1 MYALVDPIC
10 QVKESRSLITDILKQ
25 KQRESWH
32 VPSNASA
39 RIAPDQHR
47 QYRIEGTDSEPYHNG
62 QYNSQSSHHHTRG
75 SPDLGDLDIAKACG
89 EVSGDHQLRFS
100 RQKSSTGVEH
110 AVKNAQGLS
119 GRPENAVRST
129 EKSTSQNETNTFS
142 HKKDKRV
149 TRRLEAE
156 RIELEKRLL
165 KLEQTQLAGNHNSP
179 KRESRRL
186 TKKQPLGS
194 SSRGSSVS
202 ADESRPSSRRLSGL
216 FSIPRRASTS
226 RSSSVNGR
234 NGEESTDSAPVPA
247 KTLPDDVS
255 TSRVA
260 KPSLS
265 TSLPE
270 RFSAVISK
278 ELIVRSNALLQDQ
291 TSPAQSP
298 SSPATTAAMNQS
310 ETLESNEER
319 PLQKPEPTLDYAK
332 QQIDDHGESPK
343 SRSLQTSPDLD
354 PLSFAATLHLT
365 KRARGNNHF
374 KDQSPDKVQHPL
386 FVQRDVT
393 QNGKLYDPQPLG
405 SSKMGAVSQPNPK
418 TIDNSS
424 SLPTKVS
431 VKSVP
436 RRTFKPSPLA
446 GDSTSGG
453 SSRSLA
459 GNASV
464 WRSRNSGGSSGA
476 RRTPSSSMVTVAT
489 RISSAVESLQVSQ
502 PSTNSQSET
511 EREGRA
517 QDSASERTPKSNNL
531 ANTRVSK
538 EQEAL
543 DYASSQH
550 PRIRHLT
557 RTSAPVSNP
566 PQLSVKSRIQT
577 SENDKNI
584 NHLSVKHNRQEAQAI
599 HGAQTARVNQDVPP
613 MTEHKS
619 GRRLDARG
627 FATPGS
633 ASSRSSSPEPYSEDY
648 NTADE
653 AGSIGS
659 VPRANNDCLDGKSAA
674 ASGPC
679 FVQNTIES
687 NDSTCVGKFTD
698 VAVSKA
704 GDPQGDRPATET
716 GELESMYDYLAK
728 VILLG
733 PSGAGK
739 SCVLHRFVK
748 DEWRVLS
755 SQTIGVEFSS
765 KIIRLG
771 SGPRKTRIKLQ
782 LWDTAGTERFRSV
795 SRSYYRGAAGAILI
809 YDISSQASFAALPT
823 FLMDAR
829 ALASPNLTVLLAGNK
844 ADLASDSVTH
854 GDLADDSMRAP
865 PTPSSTSSKQ
875 SSFPI
880 DSVPGSVR
888 STSILGTG
896 TRLTATYAFEGRQVS
911 AEESAHWAAK
921 ANIPVAVEVSAL
933 TGEGV
938 EELFNRLARIILT
951 KIELGEIDPDDP
963 QSGIQYG
970 DGGLYGQGTSDGSSI
985 RSRMTV
991 DDNSVQLHRR
1001 NPKRRG
1007 GTRGVN
1013 NWRSN
1018 MGEWEEVFQL
1028 SGSHQKKG
1036 TGCC

>member
-1 MYALVDPIC
+1 MEQKP
-10 QVKESRSLITDILKQ
+10 QNKRRRRSSITQQLHRIFNFDRQEFQ

-39 RIAPDQHR
+39 SWQHR
-47 QYRIEGTDSEPYHNG
+47 KEGTDTTSYHND
-62 QYNSQSSHHHTRG
+62 QYNNQSSHQPTKG
-75 SPDLGDLDIAKACG
+75 SPDLGDLDFAQACG
-89 EVSGDHQLRFS
+89 AASGEPQLRS
-100 RQKSSTGVEH
+100 GHQKSSTELEH
-110 AVKNAQGLS
+110 AVEKAQGFS
-119 GRPENAVRST
+119 GTPVNAVRLIETST
-129 EKSTSQNETNTFS
+129 AQNVTNSVSQ
-142 HKKDKRV
+142 KKEKRV

-156 RIELEKRLL
+156 RIELEKRLS
-165 KLEQTQLAGNHNSP
+165 KLEQTQLAGNHNSL
-179 KRESRRL
+179 KRETRRL

-202 ADESRPSSRRLSGL
+202 ADESRPSSRRLSAL
-216 FSIPRRASTS
+216 FSISRRTSMS

-234 NGEESTDSAPVPA
+234 NGEESTDSAPIPTETPA
-247 KTLPDDVS
+247 DDVS
-255 TSRVA
+255 TLRVA

-270 RFSAVISK
+270 RFSAIISK
-278 ELIVRSNALLQDQ
+278 GLIVENNALLQDQ
-291 TSPAQSP
+291 TPPAQSSP
-298 SSPATTAAMNQS
+298 SPPATTTATNQP
-310 ETLESNEER
+310 ETLEVNEECS
-319 PLQKPEPTLDYAK
+319 LQKPEPTLEYVK
-332 QQIDDHGESPK
+332 HQIDDYGESSK
-343 SRSLQTSPDLD
+343 SHSLHTSPDLD
-354 PLSFAATLHLT
+354 RISFAATLHLAR
-365 KRARGNNHF
+365 RARDN
-374 KDQSPDKVQHPL
+374 DQLQGRSPGTVQRPSL
-386 FVQRDVT
+386 VQRDVT
-393 QNGKLYDPQPLG
+393 QNGKLYDSQTPG
-405 SSKMGAVSQPNPK
+405 SSKMGAVSQPNPSAVE
-418 TIDNSS
+418 NPS
-424 SLPTKVS
+424 SLPTKES
-431 VKSVP
+431 VKSIP

-446 GDSTSGG
+446 GDSTSRG
-453 SSRSLA
+453 SSQSLA
-459 GNASV
+459 GNSSAS
-464 WRSRNSGGSSGA
+464 RLRNSGGSSGA
-476 RRTPSSSMVTVAT
+476 KRTPSSPLVTVAT
-489 RISSAVESLQVSQ
+489 SMSPAVGSLQFLQ
-502 PSTNSQSET
+502 PLINSQSET
-511 EREGRA
+511 EREGKA
-517 QDSASERTPKSNNL
+517 LDAASERTPKLNNS

-543 DYASSQH
+543 DYVSSQH
-550 PRIRHLT
+550 LRSRHST
-557 RTSAPVSNP
+557 HSSAPLSYAQ
-566 PQLSVKSRIQT
+566 QLSVKSRIQAST
-577 SENDKNI
+577 NDRNI
-584 NHLSVKHNRQEAQAI
+584 NHSSLKHKRQEEATAI
-599 HGAQTARVNQDVPP
+599 HGSRTARFNQDIPP
-613 MTEHKS
+613 LPEHKS
-619 GRRLDARG
+619 AGRLDAQQ

-633 ASSRSSSPEPYSEDY
+633 TSSRSSSPEPCSEDY

-653 AGSIGS
+653 TGSIGS
-659 VPRANNDCLDGKSAA
+659 VTRGNNDCLDGKSAA

-679 FVQNTIES
+679 FVQNMVES
-687 NDSTCVGKFTD
+687 NDSTTRASRFSD
-698 VAVSKA
+698 VAVSK
-704 GDPQGDRPATET
+704 
-716 GELESMYDYLAK
+716 ELESMYDYLAK

-739 SCVLHRFVK
+739 
-748 DEWRVLS
+748 
-755 SQTIGVEFSS
+755 
-765 KIIRLG
+765 
-771 SGPRKTRIKLQ
+771 
-782 LWDTAGTERFRSV
+782 
-795 SRSYYRGAAGAILI
+795 SYYRGAAGAILI

-844 ADLASDSVTH
+844 ADLASDSVTP
-854 GDLADDSMRAP
+854 GDFADDSMRAP

-888 STSILGTG
+888 STSHLNTG

-991 DDNSVQLHRR
+991 DENSVQMHRR

-1007 GTRGVN
+1007 GSRGVN

-1018 MGEWEEVFQL
+1018 MGEWEEVFRL

>member
-1 MYALVDPIC
+1 
-10 QVKESRSLITDILKQ
+10 
-25 KQRESWH
+25 
-32 VPSNASA
+32 
-39 RIAPDQHR
+39 
-47 QYRIEGTDSEPYHNG
+47 
-62 QYNSQSSHHHTRG
+62 
-75 SPDLGDLDIAKACG
+75 
-89 EVSGDHQLRFS
+89 
-100 RQKSSTGVEH
+100 
-110 AVKNAQGLS
+110 
-119 GRPENAVRST
+119 
-129 EKSTSQNETNTFS
+129 
-142 HKKDKRV
+142 
-149 TRRLEAE
+149 
-156 RIELEKRLL
+156 
-165 KLEQTQLAGNHNSP
+165 
-179 KRESRRL
+179 
-186 TKKQPLGS
+186 
-194 SSRGSSVS
+194 
-202 ADESRPSSRRLSGL
+202 
-216 FSIPRRASTS
+216 
-226 RSSSVNGR
+226 
-234 NGEESTDSAPVPA
+234 
-247 KTLPDDVS
+247 
-255 TSRVA
+255 
-260 KPSLS
+260 
-265 TSLPE
+265 
-270 RFSAVISK
+270 
-278 ELIVRSNALLQDQ
+278 
-291 TSPAQSP
+291 
-298 SSPATTAAMNQS
+298 MNQS

-354 PLSFAATLHLT
+354 PLSFAATLHLA

-374 KDQSPDKVQHPL
+374 KDQSPDKVQHPS

-584 NHLSVKHNRQEAQAI
+584 NHLSVKHNRQEARAI

-633 ASSRSSSPEPYSEDY
+633 ASSRSSSPEPCSEDY

-704 GDPQGDRPATET
+704 GDPQ
-716 GELESMYDYLAK
+716 
-728 VILLG
+728 
-733 PSGAGK
+733 
-739 SCVLHRFVK
+739 
-748 DEWRVLS
+748 
-755 SQTIGVEFSS
+755 
-765 KIIRLG
+765 
-771 SGPRKTRIKLQ
+771 
-782 LWDTAGTERFRSV
+782 
-795 SRSYYRGAAGAILI
+795 GAILI

>member
-1 MYALVDPIC
+1 
-10 QVKESRSLITDILKQ
+10 
-25 KQRESWH
+25 
-32 VPSNASA
+32 
-39 RIAPDQHR
+39 
-47 QYRIEGTDSEPYHNG
+47 
-62 QYNSQSSHHHTRG
+62 
-75 SPDLGDLDIAKACG
+75 
-89 EVSGDHQLRFS
+89 
-100 RQKSSTGVEH
+100 
-110 AVKNAQGLS
+110 
-119 GRPENAVRST
+119 
-129 EKSTSQNETNTFS
+129 
-142 HKKDKRV
+142 
-149 TRRLEAE
+149 
-156 RIELEKRLL
+156 
-165 KLEQTQLAGNHNSP
+165 
-179 KRESRRL
+179 
-186 TKKQPLGS
+186 
-194 SSRGSSVS
+194 
-202 ADESRPSSRRLSGL
+202 
-216 FSIPRRASTS
+216 
-226 RSSSVNGR
+226 
-234 NGEESTDSAPVPA
+234 
-247 KTLPDDVS
+247 
-255 TSRVA
+255 
-260 KPSLS
+260 
-265 TSLPE
+265 
-270 RFSAVISK
+270 
-278 ELIVRSNALLQDQ
+278 
-291 TSPAQSP
+291 
-298 SSPATTAAMNQS
+298 MNQS

-354 PLSFAATLHLT
+354 PLSFAATLHLA
-365 KRARGNNHF
+365 KRARGNNRF
-374 KDQSPDKVQHPL
+374 KDQSPDKVQHPS

-418 TIDNSS
+418 TVDNSS
-424 SLPTKVS
+424 SLPTKVTRQA
-431 VKSVP
+431 VGVLGH
-436 RRTFKPSPLA
+436 SPETPA
-446 GDSTSGG
+446 F
-453 SSRSLA
+453 
-459 GNASV
+459 
-464 WRSRNSGGSSGA
+464 GA
-476 RRTPSSSMVTVAT
+476 RAT
-489 RISSAVESLQVSQ
+489 REDPVARDGLHPPQC
-502 PSTNSQSET
+502 QSET
-511 EREGRA
+511 EREGKT

-633 ASSRSSSPEPYSEDY
+633 ASSRSSSPEPCSEDY

-704 GDPQGDRPATET
+704 GDPQ
-716 GELESMYDYLAK
+716 
-728 VILLG
+728 
-733 PSGAGK
+733 
-739 SCVLHRFVK
+739 
-748 DEWRVLS
+748 
-755 SQTIGVEFSS
+755 
-765 KIIRLG
+765 
-771 SGPRKTRIKLQ
+771 
-782 LWDTAGTERFRSV
+782 
-795 SRSYYRGAAGAILI
+795 GAILI

-991 DDNSVQLHRR
+991 DDDSVQLHRR